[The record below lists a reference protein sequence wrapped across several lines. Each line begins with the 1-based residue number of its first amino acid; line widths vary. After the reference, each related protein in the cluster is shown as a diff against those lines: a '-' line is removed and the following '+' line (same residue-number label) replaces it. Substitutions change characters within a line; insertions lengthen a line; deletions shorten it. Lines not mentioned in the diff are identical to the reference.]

1 MMGSGRPGKDLCRGG
16 TRSALFYK
24 AHRHHERNRLEMSK
38 VGSKRLVRRPPQP
51 WGRGDR
57 GEVGGR
63 FPIWEGRGHRPGG
76 QSTCSC
82 EKSSSLGC

>member
-16 TRSALFYK
+16 TQSALFYK
-24 AHRHHERNRLEMSK
+24 AHSHHERNRLETSK

-51 WGRGDR
+51 GGRRDR

-63 FPIWEGRGHRPGG
+63 LSHLGGPGPP
-76 QSTCSC
+76 TRRTIDVF
-82 EKSSSLGC
+82 L